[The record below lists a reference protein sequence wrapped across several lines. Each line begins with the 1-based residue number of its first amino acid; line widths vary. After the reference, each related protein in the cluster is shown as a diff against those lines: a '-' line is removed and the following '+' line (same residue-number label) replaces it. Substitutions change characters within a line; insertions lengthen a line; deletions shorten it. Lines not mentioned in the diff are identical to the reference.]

1 MQEVVIVSAKRT
13 ALGSFMGSLKNA
25 KAVDL
30 ASAVAKAIFVETKID
45 PNLVDEV
52 ILGQIL
58 QAGQGQNSA
67 RQVLINSGIDQSKSA
82 FTINKVCGSGLKAIG
97 LAQQSIALGDAEVI
111 LAGGAENMSMSP
123 YLLEGIREGYK
134 MGDKKVVD
142 SMIKDALSCAF
153 NNYHM
158 GITAE
163 NLVKKYGL
171 TRAEQDEFALSSQM
185 KAKKALESGVFKDEI
200 VPITLKSKKGD
211 TIFDK
216 DEFVKLDASAE
227 GLNKLKPAFD
237 KEGSVTAGNSSGIND
252 GAALVL
258 VMSKTKAQALK
269 LPILA
274 TIKAVAAAGVDPSI
288 MGIGAAAAAQ
298 KVLDKAKMS
307 INDIDVIEANEAFA
321 AQSLACLKELKP
333 NDLSK
338 INVNGGAIA
347 LGHPVG
353 ASGARIT
360 VSLLHEMKRRKAKHG
375 LATLCIGGGQ
385 GIAAIFE
392 RNE

>member
-13 ALGSFMGSLKNA
+13 ALGSFMGSLKDT

-30 ASAVAKAIFVETKID
+30 ASSVAKAIFAETKLDLKLI
-45 PNLVDEV
+45 DEV

-58 QAGQGQNSA
+58 QAGVGQNSA

-97 LAQQSIALGDAEVI
+97 LARQSIALGEAEVI

-123 YLLEGIREGYK
+123 YLLEGVRDGYK
-134 MGDKKVVD
+134 MGDKKVID
-142 SMIKDALSCAF
+142 SMIKDALTCAF

-163 NLVKKYGL
+163 NLAKKYNL
-171 TRAEQDEFALSSQM
+171 SREDQDKFSLNSQQ
-185 KAKKALESGVFKDEI
+185 KAKKALENNVFKDEI
-200 VPITLKSKKGD
+200 VPIVLKGKKGD
-211 TIFDK
+211 TIFEK
-216 DEFVKLDASAE
+216 DEFVRLDASLE
-227 GLNKLKPAFD
+227 GLNKLRPAFD
-237 KEGSVTAGNSSGIND
+237 KDGSVTAGNSSGIND

-258 VMSKTKAQALK
+258 VMSKAKAQALN

-274 TIKAVAAAGVDPSI
+274 TIKAVASAGVDPSI
-288 MGIGAAAAAQ
+288 MGIGAAAAAK
-298 KVLDKAKMS
+298 KVLEKTKMN
-307 INDIDVIEANEAFA
+307 IDDIDLIEANEAFA
-321 AQSLACLKELKP
+321 AQSLACLRELNPK
-333 NDLSK
+333 DISK

-353 ASGARIT
+353 ASGARIV
-360 VSLLHEMKRRKAKHG
+360 VSLLHEMKRRDVKYG

-392 RNE
+392 RNK